1 MKKKSS
7 LRKFLSNIYAFSFL
21 NKLMFLS
28 PVYAIFMQAHGI
40 SDLQLSSMFI
50 ILSVGTFM
58 TQIPVTWTT
67 NKLGQKH
74 AMIFAQGLKAVAFI
88 LWLVYPNFLGFATG
102 MFLWGVQS
110 AFWNVAFEGMLYD
123 ELRARRHHDIY
134 ARVLGVRSNVVAAG
148 GALSAFGSLLM
159 FLGYE
164 WVTYISVAILGM
176 SVFFLW
182 RIKPRAHQNTK
193 RKHVRKTHFLTLFKT
208 GTRICVRTPCIFLM
222 MVLTLLVSNICYLD
236 DYLSPIGVE
245 IGLPIAFVGLVQFFI
260 LGCTV
265 LGQTFAYRFKKIPDW
280 MLYSTI
286 CVAGLGYVLF
296 AIFYSVSGLWLLGAS
311 YVLFAALYVLMYS
324 RFQDF
329 LPQAYRA
336 VILSL
341 YSIGDNIV
349 YVFTCLL
356 IGLGGTLGSWR
367 YSILILGAILV
378 AIGLWAVLF
387 IRDRCEIK
395 NASVARVAKT
405 LRHAHDDV
413 I

>member
-1 MKKKSS
+1 
-7 LRKFLSNIYAFSFL
+7 
-21 NKLMFLS
+21 
-28 PVYAIFMQAHGI
+28 
-40 SDLQLSSMFI
+40 
-50 ILSVGTFM
+50 
-58 TQIPVTWTT
+58 
-67 NKLGQKH
+67 
-74 AMIFAQGLKAVAFI
+74 
-88 LWLVYPNFLGFATG
+88 
-102 MFLWGVQS
+102 
-110 AFWNVAFEGMLYD
+110 
-123 ELRARRHHDIY
+123 
-134 ARVLGVRSNVVAAG
+134 
-148 GALSAFGSLLM
+148 
-159 FLGYE
+159 
-164 WVTYISVAILGM
+164 
-176 SVFFLW
+176 
-182 RIKPRAHQNTK
+182 
-193 RKHVRKTHFLTLFKT
+193 
-208 GTRICVRTPCIFLM
+208 
-222 MVLTLLVSNICYLD
+222 
-236 DYLSPIGVE
+236 
-245 IGLPIAFVGLVQFFI
+245 
-260 LGCTV
+260 
-265 LGQTFAYRFKKIPDW
+265 

-395 NASVARVAKT
+395 NAPVARVAKT